1 MNQTIPNRAPRRRRA
16 LTTAVLIALV
26 ALLAGVLGA
35 CGSEDADADTGSTF
49 AMENAFG
56 TSEIPTSPKRILAV
70 SEADLNA
77 AQVLGVTPSVV
88 AEYKE
93 FPFNVWTTDAL
104 KKEDADPERIW
115 TGTSY
120 EIRTEDVVKARPDL
134 ILAVGSW
141 YMDDT
146 YQQLSKIAPVVTF
159 PKPFTS
165 PSDVDA
171 ATFLRTVAKAL
182 GKEDE
187 AEKVIKDTDAKSAK
201 WREDN
206 PTVVGKTAALAVQY
220 IGGGISNDSVEP
232 YVANYLKMF
241 GLVPPPSTDPSQ
253 PSLEDLSSL
262 DRDILILNFYADRKE
277 ITENSVFK
285 NLAVV
290 RDGRT
295 IENKALSEA
304 AGTPTYLNMNYVLDD
319 TSVRDALRSAAAKVR
334 N

>member
-1 MNQTIPNRAPRRRRA
+1 MKQTIPTRSTRRGRGLVA
-16 LTTAVLIALV
+16 GVLIAV
-26 ALLAGVLGA
+26 IALLAAVLGA
-35 CGSEDADADTGSTF
+35 CGNDDSDDAGGAQITL
-49 AMENAFG
+49 ENAFG
-56 TSEIPTSPKRILAV
+56 TSKIPASPKRILAV

-77 AQVLGVTPSVV
+77 AQALGVTPSVV
-88 AEYKE
+88 AEYKD
-93 FPFNVWTTDAL
+93 FPFNTWTTDAL
-104 KKEDADPERIW
+104 KKEGADPERIW

-146 YQQLSKIAPVVTF
+146 YKQLSKIAPVVTF

-171 ATFLRTVAKAL
+171 PTFLRTVAKAL
-182 GKEDE
+182 GKESE
-187 AEKVIKDTDAKSAK
+187 AEKVIADTDAKAAQ
-201 WREDN
+201 WRADN
-206 PTVVGKTAALAVQY
+206 PSVVGKTAALAVQY
-220 IGGGISNDSVEP
+220 IGGGLSNDSVEP

-241 GLVPPPSTDPSQ
+241 GLVPPPSTDPAQ

-262 DRDILILNFYADRKE
+262 DRDVLILNFYADRKE
-277 ITENSVFK
+277 ITDNSVFK

-295 IENKALSEA
+295 IENKALAEA

-319 TSVRDALRSAAAKVR
+319 AGVRDALTSAAGKVKS
-334 N
+334 

>member
-1 MNQTIPNRAPRRRRA
+1 MNQTTPSRSGRRRSRLVLGA
-16 LTTAVLIALV
+16 MVAVI
-26 ALLAGVLGA
+26 ALLAALLGA
-35 CGSEDADADTGSTF
+35 CGSNDSDSDSAGEITL
-49 AMENAFG
+49 ENAFG
-56 TSEIPTSPKRILAV
+56 TSKIPASPKRILAV

-77 AQVLGVTPSVV
+77 AQALGVTPSIV

-93 FPFNVWTTDAL
+93 FPFNTWTTDAL
-104 KKEDADPERIW
+104 TKGGADPERIW

-146 YQQLSKIAPVVTF
+146 YKQLSKIAPVVTF

-171 ATFLRTVAKAL
+171 PTFLRTVAKAL
-182 GKEDE
+182 GKEKE
-187 AEKVIKDTDAKSAK
+187 AETVIADTDAKAAQ
-201 WREDN
+201 WRKDN
-206 PTVVGKTAALAVQY
+206 PSVVGKTAALAVQY
-220 IGGGISNDSVEP
+220 IGGGLSNDSVEP

-241 GLVPPPSTDPSQ
+241 GLVPPPSTDPAK
-253 PSLEDLSSL
+253 PSMEDLSSL

-304 AGTPTYLNMNYVLDD
+304 AGTPTYLNMNYVLDNAG
-319 TSVRDALRSAAAKVR
+319 VRDALTAAAGKVKS
-334 N
+334 

>member
-1 MNQTIPNRAPRRRRA
+1 MKQTIPTHSVRRRSR
-16 LTTAVLIALV
+16 LTAVVLAAVIS
-26 ALLAGVLGA
+26 LLAAVLGA
-35 CGSEDADADTGSTF
+35 CGSDDSGSSAGGEI

-56 TSEIPTSPKRILAV
+56 TVKVPASPKRILAV

-77 AQVLGVTPSVV
+77 AQALGVTPSVV

-93 FPFNVWTTDAL
+93 FPFNTWTKDAL
-104 KKEDADPERIW
+104 KKADADPERIW

-146 YQQLSKIAPVVTF
+146 YKQLSKIAPVVTF

-171 ATFLRTVAKAL
+171 PTFLRTVAKAL
-182 GKEDE
+182 GKESE
-187 AEKVIKDTDAKSAK
+187 AEKVISDTDAKAAQ
-201 WREDN
+201 WRKDN

-220 IGGGISNDSVEP
+220 IGGGITNDSVEP

-241 GLVPPPSTDPSQ
+241 GLVPPPSTDPAQ

-304 AGTPTYLNMNYVLDD
+304 AGTPTYLNMNYVLDNAG
-319 TSVRDALRSAAAKVR
+319 VRDALTAAAGKVKR
-334 N
+334 

>member
-1 MNQTIPNRAPRRRRA
+1 MNQTIPTRAPRKRRA
-16 LTTAVLIALV
+16 VTTAVLIALV
-26 ALLAGVLGA
+26 ALIASLLGA
-35 CGSEDADADTGSTF
+35 CGSDDSDSGSGASFT
-49 AMENAFG
+49 MENAFG
-56 TSEIPTSPKRILAV
+56 TTNVPVSPKRILAV

-93 FPFNVWTTDAL
+93 FPFNTWTTDAL
-104 KKEDADPERIW
+104 KEADADPERIW

-120 EIRTEDVVKARPDL
+120 EIRTEDVVKAKPDL

-146 YQQLSKIAPVVTF
+146 YKQLSKIAPVVTF

-165 PSDVDA
+165 PSDVDS

-187 AEKVIKDTDAKSAK
+187 AEKVIKDTDAKAAQ

-206 PTVVGKTAALAVQY
+206 PSVVGKTAALAVQY

-241 GLVPPPSTDPSQ
+241 GLVPPPSSDPAQ

-277 ITENSVFK
+277 ITENTVFK

-290 RDGRT
+290 KDGRT
-295 IENKALSEA
+295 VENKPLAEA

-319 TSVRDALRSAAAKVR
+319 TGVRDALRAAAAKVKS
-334 N
+334 